1 MLAARHEHEARA
13 AVWQALR
20 NARERAAD
28 VHPGL
33 EHDQDLVAHLLHEYH
48 GLWQQ
53 LERALEERL
62 QVLTNAARSAI

>member
-1 MLAARHEHEARA
+1 MAASGQEHEARA
-13 AVWQALR
+13 AEWHALR
-20 NARERAAD
+20 TARARTAD

-33 EHDQDLVAHLLHEYH
+33 EQDQDLIAHMLGEYH

-62 QVLTNAARSAI
+62 QVLSNAARSAA

>member
-1 MLAARHEHEARA
+1 MAASRHDNEAVA
-13 AVWQALR
+13 AEWQALR
-20 NARERAAD
+20 KARARTAD

-53 LERALEERL
+53 LERALEDRL
-62 QVLTNAARSAI
+62 EVLTDAARSAA